1 MSAAVQAFEGRCHCG
16 ALGFSFHTAQP
27 PARWNVRACQCGFC
41 RAHGAR
47 TVSDPSGSVTFRFA
61 EGATLRRY
69 RFGTRS
75 SEFLICGD
83 CGVYVAAL
91 LTSSK
96 GQFATLNINTMR
108 ASLNAPEAAP
118 VSYDDESVEQ
128 RRSRREQ
135 RWTPVAEAI

>member
-1 MSAAVQAFEGRCHCG
+1 MSAVSQAFEGRCHCG
-16 ALGFSFHTAQP
+16 ALGFSLQTAQP
-27 PARWNVRACQCGFC
+27 PAQWNVRACQCSFC

-47 TVSDPSGSVTFRFA
+47 TVSDPSGSVTFRLS
-61 EGATLRRY
+61 EGAKLRRY

-75 SEFLICGD
+75 CEFLICGD

-108 ASLNAPEAAP
+108 APLNAPEAIP
-118 VSYDDESVEQ
+118 VSYDEESVEQ
-128 RRSRREQ
+128 RQSRREQ
-135 RWTPVAEAI
+135 RWTPVAEAV